1 MFLVYKIPVRCTVLV
16 VYRLTEKEKKRL
28 EYKEKVLAL
37 AKDHKSAG
45 DIEKVDRYVIP
56 DADKVSKCTVLFHFT
71 AYIATFLS
79 AGLGNDFNLWI

>member
-1 MFLVYKIPVRCTVLV
+1 MFMVYKIPVRCTVLV

-56 DADKVSKCTVLFHFT
+56 DADKVGSALSYFVSLLSLN
-71 AYIATFLS
+71 TFS
-79 AGLGNDFNLWI
+79 NVFVNWQRF